1 MLDSDRDIIG
11 KIDAMLGKRDADV
24 LSDKSTLSDDFPM
37 LTEVIE
43 EAGDVA
49 WKGGDRRGAGLA
61 SDGRRL
67 SGRRI
72 EQRRQSHAADSNLPV
87 INDEVERLLAA
98 MEHRLTDLFIRQQ
111 LRMEEALRKVIRD
124 ELGGDEDAKS

>member
-24 LSDKSTLSDDFPM
+24 LFDKSTLSDDFPM

-49 WKGGDRRGAGLA
+49 WMGGDRRGAGLA
-61 SDGRRL
+61 SDRRRL

-72 EQRRQSHAADSNLPV
+72 EQRRQSHAADSNFPFN
-87 INDEVERLLAA
+87 NDEVERLLAA